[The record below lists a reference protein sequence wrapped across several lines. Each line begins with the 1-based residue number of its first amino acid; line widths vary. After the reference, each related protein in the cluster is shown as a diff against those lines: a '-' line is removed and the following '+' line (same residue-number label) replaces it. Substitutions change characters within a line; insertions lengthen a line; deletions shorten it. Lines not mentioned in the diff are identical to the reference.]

1 MRFLQKLSPSY
12 SSGSA
17 FSRFSRSLLF
27 ISIFIS
33 AIALTL
39 FLSPNPN
46 LPASAQIQSDLLNLN
61 WLKGD
66 RLINKTDDSSDHAE
80 VKLDGYRLFILTA
93 PSTNQR
99 FPLEERVKGI
109 ETELERIANSNFDPK
124 DLQIVVNP
132 DPQNGQPVIN
142 INDRYLMTV
151 TALDAQL
158 QGRDPQG
165 WANQLVQTI
174 RDALGRSHRERQ
186 TSFLINQGL
195 IAVGILAAMLLTL
208 RLLQRWKKKL
218 KIQREAIANAILQES
233 LSINQGNPP
242 LQSGNA
248 ESGNAESRNTEI
260 NNSLDLVQVD
270 SIASTQISDQNA
282 APNFAIPL
290 NLQNSFFTLKHHFS
304 QKQLLNLKDLQKRF
318 LQLGEIIIIVGGI
331 FIILG
336 LFPYTRWLQAFILS
350 TPLQIVAIA
359 LIAYLLARVSDL
371 LIERFAIFLKERD
384 LTIFTSDQRVDL
396 RVSTVSRVL
405 KNVSVL
411 FWLSLGLVTVL
422 SAIGVDLIPLLAGA
436 GIVGLAISFAAQG
449 LIKDVINGFLIIL
462 EDQYAVGDVINIG
475 NVGGLVENMNLRI
488 TQVRNGEGQLI
499 TIPNS
504 SITIV
509 QNLSKE
515 WARVDLAVRVAYET
529 DPNWA
534 LAILQQVANEMYQ
547 DEAWRSRIL
556 EEPEVLGIDE
566 LQHTGMLIRIWIK
579 TQPLQ
584 QWAVGREFRRR
595 LRLRMEQEGIE
606 IGVPQQ
612 SISLPNFSQK

>member
-1 MRFLQKLSPSY
+1 MQFLKKVFRFHFARSL
-12 SSGSA
+12 
-17 FSRFSRSLLF
+17 SRSLLF
-27 ISIFIS
+27 TSIFIS

-39 FLSPNPN
+39 FLSLAMK
-46 LPASAQIQSDLLNLN
+46 LPASAQIQPDLLSLN
-61 WLKGD
+61 WLRGD
-66 RLINKTDDSSDHAE
+66 RVVNKTDNSSDHAE
-80 VKLDGYRLFILTA
+80 VRLDGYRLFILTA

-99 FPLEERVKGI
+99 FPLEQRVQGI
-109 ETELERIANSNFDPK
+109 EAELERIANSNFDPK
-124 DLQIVVNP
+124 ALQIVANP

-165 WANQLVQTI
+165 WANQLVQII

-195 IAVGILAAMLLTL
+195 IALGILAAMLLIL
-208 RLLQRWKKKL
+208 RLLQRWKKHL
-218 KIQREAIANAILQES
+218 KIQREAIANAVLQES
-233 LSINQGNPP
+233 LSINKVTPP
-242 LQSGNA
+242 QSVG
-248 ESGNAESRNTEI
+248 TEI
-260 NNSLDLVQVD
+260 VNLQDFAQDSNIVQPQN
-270 SIASTQISDQNA
+270 IDQKTS
-282 APNFAIPL
+282 PNFSIPL

-318 LQLGEIIIIVGGI
+318 LQLGEIIIIVGGC

-359 LIAYLLARVSDL
+359 LIVYLLARVSDL

-411 FWLSLGLVTVL
+411 FWLSLALVAVL

-529 DPNWA
+529 DPDWA
-534 LAILQQVANEMYQ
+534 LKILQQVASEMYQ
-547 DEAWRSRIL
+547 EASWRSQIL

-566 LQHTGMLIRIWIK
+566 LQHTGMLIRVWIK